1 LGITVHWSLL
11 ILTNP
16 PHPHFFYI
24 DSMNYPLKQIL
35 QNTSIPVD
43 IDTDNYYKDLR
54 TSLKI
59 LLDMVLR
66 DIDLNIIKFENQL
79 SEMLVSFAMVDLT
92 N

>member
-1 LGITVHWSLL
+1 
-11 ILTNP
+11 
-16 PHPHFFYI
+16 
-24 DSMNYPLKQIL
+24 MNYPLKQIL

-43 IDTDNYYKDLR
+43 IDTDNYFKDLR

-66 DIDLNIIKFENQL
+66 DIDLNVIKFENQL